1 MNGRKNAHR
10 SGSRLGGK
18 SGASAARIW
27 TKPVMASVDKFVFDA
42 LNTACQE
49 KEAKKYAADRTR
61 RQTAH

>member
-10 SGSRLGGK
+10 CGSRLGGK

-42 LNTACQE
+42 L
-49 KEAKKYAADRTR
+49 KYSLSRKGGKKICG
-61 RQTAH
+61 